1 MGTIRTNER
10 GSDPADNKRQS
21 GPGARSMLER
31 DLLHV
36 YLSDHFAGATAG
48 LNLAK
53 RMAGD
58 SPTGLLS
65 EIAAEI
71 ESDRQTLRDLMA
83 ALYLKPSLL
92 KTVIGWFGEQAG
104 RMKLNDRV
112 FGRSPL
118 SGPLELELLIA
129 GVSGKLQLW
138 RALAEIASEDSR
150 LKPFDFTALGRRAE
164 EQRRRLEELHERAAR
179 DALGRDH

>member
-1 MGTIRTNER
+1 
-10 GSDPADNKRQS
+10 
-21 GPGARSMLER
+21 ML
-31 DLLHV
+31 DGDVLYI

-53 RMAGD
+53 RMSRDLPAE
-58 SPTGLLS
+58 PLN

-71 ESDRQTLRDLMA
+71 ESDRQTLRRLMV
-83 ALYLKPSLL
+83 ALNLSPSLL
-92 KTVIGWFGEQAG
+92 KTVIGRFIEKAG
-104 RMKLNDRV
+104 RMKLNDRL
-112 FGRSPL
+112 FNRSPL
-118 SGPLELELLIA
+118 SGLLELELLIA

-179 DALGRDH
+179 KALGGDH

>member
-1 MGTIRTNER
+1 
-10 GSDPADNKRQS
+10 
-21 GPGARSMLER
+21 MLDR
-31 DLLHV
+31 DLLDV

-58 SPTGLLS
+58 SPTGPLS

-71 ESDRQTLRDLMA
+71 ESDRHTLRGLMA
-83 ALYLKPSLL
+83 ALHLRPSLL
-92 KTVIGWFGEQAG
+92 KTVIGWLGEMAG
-104 RMKLNDRV
+104 RMKLNDRL
-112 FGRSPL
+112 FNRSPL
-118 SGPLELELLIA
+118 SGLLELEVLIT

-150 LKPFDFTALGRRAE
+150 LDQFDFTALGRRAE
-164 EQRRRLEELHERAAR
+164 EQRRRLEELHERTAR
-179 DALGRDH
+179 KALGA

>member
-1 MGTIRTNER
+1 
-10 GSDPADNKRQS
+10 
-21 GPGARSMLER
+21 MLDR
-31 DLLHV
+31 DLLDI

-48 LNLAK
+48 QDLAK
-53 RMAGD
+53 RMSGD
-58 SPTGLLS
+58 LPGGPLS

-92 KTVIGWFGEQAG
+92 KTMAGWFGEKAG
-104 RMKLNDRV
+104 RIKLNGRV

-118 SGPLELELLIA
+118 SGLLELELLIT

-138 RALAEIASEDSR
+138 RALAEVASADAR
-150 LKPFDFTALGRRAE
+150 LERFDFTALGRRAE

-179 DALGRDH
+179 KALGGVSKAAREGRVSLERPGVGD